1 MGVADPASV
10 TGSRERIERAFREAS
25 VTLDRRIGL
34 FLSLPLVS
42 LDQLAIKKKVEEI
55 GRG

>member
-1 MGVADPASV
+1 VADV
-10 TGSRERIERAFREAS
+10 
-25 VTLDRRIGL
+25 RIGL

-55 GRG
+55 GRAQVSLI